1 MINKVILVGRITRDP
16 ELKYTPNGI
25 AYVQFTL
32 AVNRPFVNRD
42 GNRDTDFI
50 NCTAWRGQAENL
62 SRYIRKGALLGVEGS
77 LQVNSFDDSQGMRRI
92 STTVVCDTVSFL
104 EPRGTRE
111 QGEQYHDFAQ
121 TPPTKTS
128 GPMSYEPDYNY
139 WTSQSESLED
149 PFSRINRV
157 NDVRPSDFEKKT
169 PKQEDKKPFDDVGDY
184 DISND
189 DLPF

>member
-77 LQVNSFDDSQGMRRI
+77 LQVNSFDDSQGMRR
-92 STTVVCDTVSFL
+92 
-104 EPRGTRE
+104 
-111 QGEQYHDFAQ
+111 
-121 TPPTKTS
+121 
-128 GPMSYEPDYNY
+128 
-139 WTSQSESLED
+139 
-149 PFSRINRV
+149 
-157 NDVRPSDFEKKT
+157 
-169 PKQEDKKPFDDVGDY
+169 
-184 DISND
+184 
-189 DLPF
+189 